1 MRDGIDRRAFGRR
14 KTYKP
19 SIVETLDGQVI
30 RCTVVDI
37 SDGGVRIQW
46 PAEHSVPDLFTLVI
60 PDDQI
65 WVECELVHRL
75 GSQFGAR
82 FVKSPMRITQVEEVR
97 AARRAQLAQ
106 ALLANGHQRKP
117 KQP

>member
-1 MRDGIDRRAFGRR
+1 MRNGFDRRVFGRR

-19 SIVETLDGQVI
+19 SIVDTLDGQVI

-60 PDDQI
+60 PEDQI
-65 WVECELVHRL
+65 RVECELVHRL

-82 FVKSPMRITQVEEVR
+82 FVKSPLRTSPADEVR

-106 ALLANGHQRKP
+106 ALLLNGYHRKP
-117 KQP
+117 QQP